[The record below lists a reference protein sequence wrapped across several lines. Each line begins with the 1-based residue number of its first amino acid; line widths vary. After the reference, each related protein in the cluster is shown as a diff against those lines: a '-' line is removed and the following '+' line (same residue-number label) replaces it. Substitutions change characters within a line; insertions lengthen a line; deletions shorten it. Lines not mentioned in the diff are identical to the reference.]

1 MQTSTFTHLAAL
13 ALLLT
18 LLAAPRIDAA
28 SCGEDS
34 AECSNFKL
42 ASCGKV
48 LLGQAVTD
56 LCPVMCDS
64 AACKGKVKRAPA
76 QATISTV
83 EGDVKLHA
91 AEGKQVF
98 VVKDDGDEVNL
109 TDALT
114 ATAAE
119 PQFKAQERR
128 SETTEGQIKGLLD
141 TLQTVRPL

>member
-1 MQTSTFTHLAAL
+1 MQTSTFLAAL

-34 AECSNFKL
+34 AECSSFQL
-42 ASCGKV
+42 PASCGKV
-48 LLGQAVTD
+48 LLGQAVAD
-56 LCPVMCDS
+56 LCPVACDS

-76 QATISTV
+76 QATISTI